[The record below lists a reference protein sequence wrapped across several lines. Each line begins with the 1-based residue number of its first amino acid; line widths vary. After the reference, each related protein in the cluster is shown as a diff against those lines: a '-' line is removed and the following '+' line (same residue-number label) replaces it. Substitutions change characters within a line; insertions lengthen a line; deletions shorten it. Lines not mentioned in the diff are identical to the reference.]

1 VILLDTHVLLWVVLG
16 SDRLG
21 GRARRRIEQEFGEGE
36 VAVSAMTYWE
46 IATLVSRKR
55 VEMEQGVAEFRRM
68 VMNLGVAE
76 IVITGEAGIVAGE
89 LQAFHGD
96 PADRLLV
103 ATALVHEAGLVTAD
117 ERILAWKSKSP
128 LPRIDAR
135 R

>member
-1 VILLDTHVLLWVVLG
+1 MILLDTHVLLWVVSG

-21 GRARRRIEQEFGEGE
+21 KRACKRIEQEFSEGL

-46 IATLVSRKR
+46 IAMLASRKR
-55 VEMEQGVAEFRRM
+55 IEMEQDSAEFRRV

-76 IVITGEAGIVAGE
+76 IAVTGDIGIIAGE
-89 LQAFHGD
+89 LEPFHGD

-103 ATALVHEAGLVTAD
+103 ATALLHEAGFVTAD
-117 ERILAWKSKSP
+117 ERILAWKSSSQ
-128 LPRIDAR
+128 RIDAR

>member
-1 VILLDTHVLLWVVLG
+1 MILLDTHVLLWVVLG

-21 GRARRRIEQEFGEGE
+21 TRARKRIEQEFSEGD

-55 VEMEQGVAEFRRM
+55 VEMEQSVAEFRRT
-68 VMNLGVAE
+68 VMNLGVIE
-76 IVITGEAGIVAGE
+76 LVITGEAGIIAGE

-96 PADRLLV
+96 PADRLIV
-103 ATALVHEAGLVTAD
+103 ATALVQEAGLVTAD
-117 ERILAWKSKSP
+117 ERILAWKSI
-128 LPRIDAR
+128 LPRLDAR